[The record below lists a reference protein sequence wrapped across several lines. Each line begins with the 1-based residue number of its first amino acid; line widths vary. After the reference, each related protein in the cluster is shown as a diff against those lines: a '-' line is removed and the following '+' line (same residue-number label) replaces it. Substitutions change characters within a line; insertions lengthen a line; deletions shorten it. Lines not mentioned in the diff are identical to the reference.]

1 MNVGELKALIANLPD
16 DALVVTGTPHNA
28 VIEAEAKVGTAREPN
43 SMGFTDFVDEL
54 RYDEPAVFI
63 YAPMV

>member
-1 MNVGELKALIANLPD
+1 MGIMVATGHPSRRRSKKVSGKW
-16 DALVVTGTPHNA
+16 LVTRA
-28 VIEAEAKVGTAREPN
+28 RGTAREPN
-43 SMGFTDFVDEL
+43 SMGFTEFIDEL